1 MTTCFGLLLSHW
13 CYKLR
18 NFSDTLFH
26 STKSSK
32 EKSQDPNNTIYESI
46 LSSNVSEVVPTN
58 VPHVLGPVRSLDVI
72 IPSKS
77 GILDGDWYLKQANPK
92 DTSAYPWQKT
102 RSYLNFELVPW
113 RKPRPQTRDIPEPEV
128 IERDNSEMLI
138 KWNEQEEDKIL
149 KKLHKLGQKSEK
161 SSVITRRSSKKGNNN
176 MKLHKKNNV
185 KVKLIFEMEMKNRHN
200 NQSSSL
206 YATKPKI
213 KTRTFEKRAKMRL
226 KTPDYGGNDSSYDPW
241 QKDTEAVYVAIKEL
255 ESKRNHWGYFSQRNI
270 NINELI
276 NDKFSSVQTQGTI
289 NTSTSGKMSEYKR
302 LSANKKVNRSKA
314 IVTYCFV
321 DNGKYSKHFCTK
333 CKR

>member
-18 NFSDTLFH
+18 NFSDTLLH
-26 STKSSK
+26 SSK
-32 EKSQDPNNTIYESI
+32 PSHEKSQDPNNTIYESI
-46 LSSNVSEVVPTN
+46 LSSNVSEVLPNN
-58 VPHVLGPVRSLDVI
+58 VGHGPVRSLDII

-77 GILDGDWYLKQANPK
+77 GILDGDWYLKQADPK
-92 DTSAYPWQKT
+92 DTSAYPWQRT
-102 RSYLNFELVPW
+102 RNYLNFELVPW
-113 RKPRPQTRDIPEPEV
+113 RKPRRIITESPVKEIDK
-128 IERDNSEMLI
+128 SEMLI

-149 KKLHKLGQKSEK
+149 KKLRKLGEKCDK
-161 SSVITRRSSKKGNNN
+161 SSVITRRSSRKDNK
-176 MKLHKKNNV
+176 MKLQKKNNV
-185 KVKLIFEMEMKNRHN
+185 KVKLIFEMEMKNRKN

-213 KTRTFEKRAKMRL
+213 KTRTFEKRAKVHQ
-226 KTPDYGGNDSSYDPW
+226 KTPENDSRASLYDPW

-276 NDKFSSVQTQGTI
+276 NDKFSSVQTQGTT
-289 NTSTSGKMSEYKR
+289 NTSASGKMSEYKR

-321 DNGKYSKHFCTK
+321 DNGKYSKHFCSR

>member
-18 NFSDTLFH
+18 NLSDTLLNT
-26 STKSSK
+26 SKSSYD
-32 EKSQDPNNTIYESI
+32 KSQDPNNTIYESI
-46 LSSNVSEVVPTN
+46 LSSNVSEVPPNN
-58 VPHVLGPVRSLDVI
+58 VPHIHGPVRSLDII

-77 GILDGDWYLKQANPK
+77 GILDGDWYLKQADPR

-102 RSYLNFELVPW
+102 RNYLNFELVPW
-113 RKPRPQTRDIPEPEV
+113 RKPRPSRVESESTPRQV
-128 IERDNSEMLI
+128 DNSEMLI
-138 KWNEQEEDKIL
+138 KWNEQEENKIL
-149 KKLHKLGQKSEK
+149 KKLHKCDKSNSFISKRLSKQEK
-161 SSVITRRSSKKGNNN
+161 
-176 MKLHKKNNV
+176 MKMQKKNNV
-185 KVKLIFEMEMKNRHN
+185 KVKLIFEMEMKNRKN

-213 KTRTFEKRAKMRL
+213 QTRTFEKRAKNRQ
-226 KTPDYGGNDSSYDPW
+226 KTPVGEEFIYDPW

-276 NDKFSSVQTQGTI
+276 NDKFSSVQTQGTT

-321 DNGKYSKHFCTK
+321 DNGKYSKHFCSK